1 MHVLDSEQQEDEKV
15 DYNRKIVAITAC
27 AAGIAH
33 TYMAAEALELAGKE
47 LGIEVIVEKQGA
59 NGIEDRIT
67 PEIFKGAEAV
77 IFATDITA
85 KIKNVSPECLLSK
98 DVLLSHFVA
107 VKK

>member
-67 PEIFKGAEAV
+67 PEILKAQKQSFLRQ
-77 IFATDITA
+77 ISLQ